1 MKAEEP
7 SSAARRLTV
16 FGAWVA
22 ILFLMLPITIVIPV
36 SFTPER
42 YLSLPGGEAPRCV
55 TTAPLAKILSG
66 SSSLIDSLIVGL
78 SSTALAVTLGTMAA
92 IGCWRISTRLSETI
106 RMVLLAPMIVP
117 AIVHAL
123 GFYRTWADLGLIDT
137 YLGLVLAHSM
147 KGLPY
152 VVISV
157 SAALANVDLRL
168 EQAARG
174 LGATVPQTLWLVIV
188 PAALPGVYVG
198 AVFAFV
204 TSWDELVVNLFG
216 DEPQRLHPAA
226 QDSGR
231 HPGQC
236 QPLDRGRRHRADY
249 LHDVRHA
256 GALCSAATKRGSPRS
271 RFSRAVPLRLSVLRS
286 RFFFTGAGST
296 SLEKLQSSFL
306 KRTVALPPTA
316 ADLAPLRCCDRASP
330 RRQGDVERPLRGL
343 DQNAVIRSVIGETP
357 DAAGQG
363 IEGARRRRRA
373 DRDLLG
379 PERDR
384 HRVSDGRPQPAL
396 KPMMKH
402 GASG

>member
-7 SSAARRLTV
+7 SSGGLRLTV

-42 YLSLPGGEAPRCV
+42 YLSLPGGE
-55 TTAPLAKILSG
+55 LSLRHYRALG
-66 SSSLIDSLIVGL
+66 QDPVWLRSLIDSLIVGL

-204 TSWDELVVNLFG
+204 TSWDELVVNLFVTSRNVYTLPRKIWDG
-216 DEPQRLHPAA
+216 IQDNVSPSIAAVATVLIIFTMCAMLARFAVQRR
-226 QDSGR
+226 SEE
-231 HPGQC
+231 
-236 QPLDRGRRHRADY
+236 
-249 LHDVRHA
+249 VRE
-256 GALCSAATKRGSPRS
+256 S
-271 RFSRAVPLRLSVLRS
+271 
-286 RFFFTGAGST
+286 
-296 SLEKLQSSFL
+296 
-306 KRTVALPPTA
+306 
-316 ADLAPLRCCDRASP
+316 
-330 RRQGDVERPLRGL
+330 
-343 DQNAVIRSVIGETP
+343 
-357 DAAGQG
+357 
-363 IEGARRRRRA
+363 
-373 DRDLLG
+373 
-379 PERDR
+379 
-384 HRVSDGRPQPAL
+384 
-396 KPMMKH
+396 
-402 GASG
+402 